1 MWLTHFPAKRKIP
14 RFSLGGDT
22 NAFGVVSGS
31 ASSTSRSNVRSY
43 LLWWPFANKGAS
55 ESNFKTGLYMNDILE
70 TKAKVYKKQK
80 QPKKLHL
87 DFFKLTI
94 WKIFGLNWRKAEN
107 VPACERVKWS
117 VHSSKTHR
125 ALPRRLLL
133 LSTIACLLY
142 LWHFTELTFS
152 VARCTATH
160 RFSFSAWLHNA
171 VTQHYSTHELVTCFI
186 FTVSQKSCEIFLSL
200 MHRKHNIC
208 NWYKQQ
214 RH

>member
-14 RFSLGGDT
+14 RFSLG
-22 NAFGVVSGS
+22 GS

-43 LLWWPFANKGAS
+43 LLWWPFANKGAA

-70 TKAKVYKKQK
+70 TKAK
-80 QPKKLHL
+80 KLSL
-87 DFFKLTI
+87 DFFNPTI

-107 VPACERVKWS
+107 VPACKRVKWS

-125 ALPRRLLL
+125 ARALPRRLLL
-133 LSTIACLLY
+133 FSTIACFLY
-142 LWHFTELTFS
+142 QWHFIELTFS

-160 RFSFSAWLHNA
+160 RFSFSAWLHNS

-214 RH
+214 RHY